1 MSTGRFRHHL
11 RVAIVRGDVWDNILL
26 QMEMVV
32 IIKMTGGTLE
42 VSSDISLTLLTFE
55 IRFLTFDIQ
64 PMDQWTNGTMEQW
77 TNGPMDQ
84 WTNGPMDQWFNGP
97 MA

>member
-1 MSTGRFRHHL
+1 
-11 RVAIVRGDVWDNILL
+11 
-26 QMEMVV
+26 
-32 IIKMTGGTLE
+32 MTGGTLE

-84 WTNGPMDQWFNGP
+84 WTNGPMDQWTNGSMDQWLNGP
-97 MA
+97 MDNKLLRTYEKKTHWNI